1 MLQRGKDEF
10 EKSESEIAEEKNRYL
25 HCQTVMLSIG
35 DSNGVTELW
44 PPESLVTSQLR
55 CIKWSS
61 FFVVSKVD
69 PSFVGAK
76 GRLSFLFLPSW

>member
-1 MLQRGKDEF
+1 VLQRGKDEF
-10 EKSESEIAEEKNRYL
+10 EKSESEIARKEPVFALPNIDQRFKWSYYVLRA
-25 HCQTVMLSIG
+25 MASG
-35 DSNGVTELW
+35 
-44 PPESLVTSQLR
+44 VTSQLR